1 MKPIKG
7 LPDDGPPCGCVVEM
21 ADSGEPVLRPCA
33 AHARLGA
40 QRRSARRVV
49 YDVPVAGKFRTV
61 PTGLPKELPSGE
73 PELFVFPPRSQ
84 GTSGADCGCHLER
97 ADDGRLYIVCCA
109 EHEPFIPKPGKA
121 HEIPLLERHDASKTV
136 DCLAELAAANQEI
149 SCACP
154 KCKAAATPAAVA
166 AVVPGSKPGRGGRR
180 ANQKG
185 RPRKL
190 HHPVSRSFTLER
202 RLVERLEVLAS
213 LTGRPVADVCR
224 SALELGVKNLEWGQH
239 DKP

>member
-1 MKPIKG
+1 MKPIEG

-21 ADSGEPVLRPCA
+21 GADGKPVRRFCEAHLPPGFEDCPRMAAESILRSSSSTPDERKAAFAVRRAFNMPAQIVSGGYTLEPA
-33 AHARLGA
+33 AGVPLLEAHDPATA
-40 QRRSARRVV
+40 PVV
-49 YDVPVAGKFRTV
+49 GKFRAV

-73 PELFVFPPRSQ
+73 PEVVVFPPRSQ
-84 GTSGADCGCHLER
+84 GT
-97 ADDGRLYIVCCA
+97 
-109 EHEPFIPKPGKA
+109 
-121 HEIPLLERHDASKTV
+121 
-136 DCLAELAAANQEI
+136 
-149 SCACP
+149 
-154 KCKAAATPAAVA
+154 
-166 AVVPGSKPGRGGRR
+166 SKPGRGGRR

-190 HHPVSRSFTLER
+190 HDPVSRSFTLER

>member
-7 LPDDGPPCGCVVEM
+7 LPDDGPPCGCVIEM
-21 ADSGEPVLRPCA
+21 ADSGEPVNRPCA

-40 QRRSARRVV
+40 QHRSARGAV

-73 PELFVFPPRSQ
+73 PEVVVFPPRSQ
-84 GTSGADCGCHLER
+84 GT
-97 ADDGRLYIVCCA
+97 
-109 EHEPFIPKPGKA
+109 
-121 HEIPLLERHDASKTV
+121 
-136 DCLAELAAANQEI
+136 
-149 SCACP
+149 
-154 KCKAAATPAAVA
+154 
-166 AVVPGSKPGRGGRR
+166 SKPGRGGRR

-190 HHPVSRSFTLER
+190 HDPVSRSFTLER